1 METNLK
7 DIAAELIY
15 SSGGEDIEFL
25 TIIETLQD
33 QLEEEGIDIEPEE
46 VDVLANTLSDLITK
60 ATVRV
65 SWVGDETEYVFGVDD
80 EDAEGEV

>member
-80 EDAEGEV
+80 EDVEYEV